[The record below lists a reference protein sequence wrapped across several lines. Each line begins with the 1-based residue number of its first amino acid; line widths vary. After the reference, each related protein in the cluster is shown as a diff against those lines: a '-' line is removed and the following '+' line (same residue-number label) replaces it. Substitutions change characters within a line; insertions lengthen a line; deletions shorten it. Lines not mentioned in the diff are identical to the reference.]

1 MRRFIN
7 YPLIFSLYGGR
18 SNRIGKKNA
27 GYAAV
32 DDFIHDGMIVGIGS
46 GSTVVFAVE
55 RIAQRVNEEGLNLI
69 CIPTSFHARQMILEN
84 NLVLGDLN
92 RYPEIDVDIDGA
104 DEVDANLNLIK
115 GGGACLTQEKIIA
128 TNSKKMVV
136 VADFR
141 KDSTTLGENW
151 KNGLPIEVISS
162 AYVPIMKKLENFG
175 AVPTLRMGKAKA
187 GPVVSDNGNF
197 IIDADFG
204 LINDPGTL
212 EQKLKLITGI
222 VETGLFVNLAI
233 KAYFGQAEW
242 IGNIASRK

>member
-1 MRRFIN
+1 MAEDQIE
-7 YPLIFSLYGGR
+7 LA
-18 SNRIGKKNA
+18 KKNA

-92 RYPEIDVDIDGA
+92 PYPEIDVDIDGA

-115 GGGACLTQEKIIA
+115 GGGACPTQEKIIA
-128 TNSKKMVV
+128 TNLKKWSLWRIFERIQLLWGRIGKIV
-136 VADFR
+136 FR
-141 KDSTTLGENW
+141 LKLSLCLCTNYEKIRKFRGSSHIKD
-151 KNGLPIEVISS
+151 
-162 AYVPIMKKLENFG
+162 
-175 AVPTLRMGKAKA
+175 GKSQS

-212 EQKLKLITGI
+212 EQKLKLI
-222 VETGLFVNLAI
+222 
-233 KAYFGQAEW
+233 
-242 IGNIASRK
+242 SRNC